1 MNIRNILSIYT
12 KLQSSPLS
20 QQYLQ
25 KCYESLDVDAE
36 RKSYD
41 NTYRLIYY
49 LEHGQTFYKQAEQSP
64 LSVQPILYFYGMAQ
78 FLKAAILT
86 KRPDYPEATSVLA
99 HGVTSRKR
107 KKQNY
112 SFLQDEVK
120 IQNKGLF
127 SYVSEHMFHMEH
139 FPKEKFTMDELLRR
153 IPEMKETYGFLDTPA
168 NGYHIGQKEGR
179 VLTIPISIL
188 DDYHWS
194 ENYFKQHIHSILPE
208 CEEIKIEQNSIKVFL
223 TSPIAAIHN
232 PYLYVNH
239 EDEQLFIP
247 NQRSLQYPLPEL
259 LSHYLIL
266 YNLSM
271 LSRYE
276 TEWWGDILHSYT
288 SEDLVYIRTFLEIS
302 KTKIPWLIAD
312 FLASHVTKN

>member
-12 KLQSSPLS
+12 NLQSAPFAQS
-20 QQYLQ
+20 YLQ
-25 KCYESLDVDAE
+25 QCYAPIDVDAE

-49 LEHGQTFYKQAEQSP
+49 LEHGQTFYKQGEQSP
-64 LSVQPILYFYGMAQ
+64 LSIQPILYFYGMAQ
-78 FLKAAILT
+78 FIKAALLT
-86 KRPDYPEATSVLA
+86 VRPDYPESTSVLA

-120 IQNKGLF
+120 VQHKGLF
-127 SYVSEHMFHMEH
+127 SYVAEHMFHMEQSS
-139 FPKEKFTMDELLRR
+139 KEKFTMSELLSR
-153 IPEMKETYGFLDTPA
+153 IPEMGEVYRFQNHSKKGYFIGSMGADT
-168 NGYHIGQKEGR
+168 
-179 VLTIPISIL
+179 LTFPLSIL

-194 ENYFKQHIHSILPE
+194 ENYFKQHIPSIITE
-208 CEEIKIEQNSIKVFL
+208 GNHVSIENNSINVSLK
-223 TSPIAAIHN
+223 SPFRTLHH
-232 PYLYVNH
+232 PYIYVNQ
-239 EDEQLFIP
+239 EDDRLFIS
-247 NQRSLQYPLPEL
+247 NHRSLQYPFPEL
-259 LSHYLIL
+259 LSHYLVL

-288 SEDLVYIRTFLEIS
+288 SEDLVYIRTFLEIT

-312 FLASHVTKN
+312 FLHSHL